1 MCSFSFFITSYFTS
15 SVCHDSFGP
24 STVAKGGGKAFDIEV
39 DIKDPYAFDLL
50 ESVNEITKNQR
61 EIMEVI
67 SAVRSSI
74 TFFFNILSFCGINI
88 VKRDSY

>member
-1 MCSFSFFITSYFTS
+1 MVFITVLFLRVPLPFFALSYLTS
-15 SVCHDSFGP
+15 FARHDSYGP

-50 ESVNEITKNQR
+50 ESVNEITRSQR
-61 EIMEVI
+61 EIVEVI

-74 TFFFNILSFCGINI
+74 FLLSI
-88 VKRDSY
+88 Y

>member
-1 MCSFSFFITSYFTS
+1 MFVSY
-15 SVCHDSFGP
+15 GP

-50 ESVNEITKNQR
+50 EGINEITKSQK

-67 SAVRSSI
+67 SAVRS
-74 TFFFNILSFCGINI
+74 NL
-88 VKRDSY
+88 